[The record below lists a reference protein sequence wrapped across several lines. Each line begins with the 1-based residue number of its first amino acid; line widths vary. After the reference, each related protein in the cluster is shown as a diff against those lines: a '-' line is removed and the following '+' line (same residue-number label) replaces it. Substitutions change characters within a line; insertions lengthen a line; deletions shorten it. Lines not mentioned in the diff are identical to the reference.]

1 MLPVFT
7 RFEKDRVFMSVSNQQ
22 PQNHNS
28 AGSERSDNL
37 GNKFSITP
45 VAYVVVSF
53 RDFFAVT
60 TKTTGIIQFTKDPF
74 MALLKGSFVFFF
86 LCISCLL
93 KQGRRLTVPILD
105 ALSRLDLDAGLLA
118 EVRAFMEQLS
128 RTQLLLSNM
137 RARAVQSFKVFC

>member
-7 RFEKDRVFMSVSNQQ
+7 RFEKDRFFISVSHQQ

-37 GNKFSITP
+37 GNKFSIMP
-45 VAYVVVSF
+45 VAYVVSF

-74 MALLKGSFVFFF
+74 
-86 LCISCLL
+86 
-93 KQGRRLTVPILD
+93 RLY
-105 ALSRLDLDAGLLA
+105 
-118 EVRAFMEQLS
+118 
-128 RTQLLLSNM
+128 
-137 RARAVQSFKVFC
+137 

>member
-7 RFEKDRVFMSVSNQQ
+7 RFEKDRFFISVSNQQ

-28 AGSERSDNL
+28 TGSERSDNL
-37 GNKFSITP
+37 GNKFSIMP

-60 TKTTGIIQFTKDPF
+60 TKTTGIIQFTKHPF

-118 EVRAFMEQLS
+118 EVRAFTEQLS
-128 RTQLLLSNM
+128 RTQPLLSNM
-137 RARAVQSFKVFC
+137 RSRAVQSFKVFC